1 MVYEAL
7 KIRFER
13 PDFLALPHY
22 IHTFATNQKANFMK
36 KIINIMMALL
46 LPLSAF
52 EMSADDDKSVAKK
65 IPLEIVGKGG
75 FQRSL
80 IQEPIISY
88 YYGMMTAVQTS
99 VTSDFGVVDV
109 MVTNSSTG
117 ESWYDSFDS
126 SEEPQTIL
134 QISGEAGL
142 YEITYTTESG
152 DIYEGTFTIE

>member
-1 MVYEAL
+1 
-7 KIRFER
+7 
-13 PDFLALPHY
+13 
-22 IHTFATNQKANFMK
+22 
-36 KIINIMMALL
+36 MMALL

-52 EMSADDDKSVAKK
+52 EMSADNKSVAKK
-65 IPLEIVGKGG
+65 IPVKIVGKGK

-99 VTSDFGVVDV
+99 VTSDLGVVDV

-152 DIYEGTFTIE
+152 DIYEGTFTV

>member
-1 MVYEAL
+1 M
-7 KIRFER
+7 KFHFER

-36 KIINIMMALL
+36 KIIIIMMALL

-52 EMSADDDKSVAKK
+52 EMSADNEKAVMK
-65 IPLEIVGKGG
+65 IPLEVKNNKDLD
-75 FQRSL
+75 RSL
-80 IQEPIISY
+80 IQEPIFSY
-88 YYGMMTAVQTS
+88 YYGMMSFVQTS
-99 VTSDFGVVDV
+99 VTSDLGVVDV

-152 DIYEGTFTIE
+152 DIYECTFVI

>member
-1 MVYEAL
+1 M
-7 KIRFER
+7 KFHFER

-36 KIINIMMALL
+36 KIIIIMMALL

-52 EMSADDDKSVAKK
+52 EMSADNEKAVMK
-65 IPLEIVGKGG
+65 IPLEVKNNKGLG
-75 FQRSL
+75 RSL
-80 IQEPIISY
+80 IQEPIVSY

-99 VTSDFGVVDV
+99 VTSDLGVVDV
-109 MVTNSSTG
+109 MVTTG

-126 SEEPQTIL
+126 SEEPQTIQ

-152 DIYEGTFTIE
+152 DIYECTFVI